1 MTVPTP
7 RKMAFLIMLMI
18 MGRIIHMTI
27 LTTIP
32 TVILT
37 VILMRMRYCRLTLRY
52 V

>member
-1 MTVPTP
+1 MTVPPP

-18 MGRIIHMTI
+18 VGQIIHMTI
-27 LTTIP
+27 P
-32 TVILT
+32 T